1 MIYFQACI
9 KIPYATHCMKAERKN
24 TWQGNNF
31 MILVRNRGRWGGGCS
46 A

>member
-1 MIYFQACI
+1 MIYFQAGI
-9 KIPYATHCMKAERKN
+9 KIPYATHCMKAETKN

-31 MILVRNRGRWGGGCS
+31 MILMRNRGKGGGGGS